1 VTDTAAGPATTE
13 LLEFTVGGMTC
24 SSCAT
29 RVERQLNR
37 LDGVTASVSY
47 ATERA
52 YVASTGGRCPADLIG
67 VIETAGYTAALV
79 SGLGYEGESRPRQTV
94 ALRRRLRVCVPLAAA
109 TVVLAIVPT
118 AQFPGWQWCSLVL
131 AAPVAIWGAWPLHRA
146 AWLGLGHGAATMDT
160 LVSLG
165 VTASFGWSLYALLW
179 GGAGTV
185 GMRMP
190 FALTFGPASGQM
202 IYLEAAAGVTTAVL
216 AGRYVEARVK
226 DRSGGAL
233 TALAALGAKSVSV
246 MRGGE
251 EVTLPVDLLVTG
263 DVFVVRPG
271 EKIAT
276 DGRVIRGGSTVDS
289 SMVTGESV
297 PAEVSAGDEVTGGTM
312 NLTGRLVVRATRV
325 GAETTLAQV
334 AGLVTEA
341 LASKASSQR
350 LADRIAAVFVPC
362 VIGLAAVT
370 LGFWLGAGLPAASA
384 WSAAVAVLV
393 VACPCALGLATPAAL
408 AAALGRGAELGILIR
423 SAQSLET
430 AGHISALVL
439 DKTGTLTTGT
449 MTVRHITTPSGCDE
463 DQALLL
469 VGAVETASEHPVGQ
483 AIAIEAGRR
492 CGQLPEVRQFVSVA
506 GSGVRGLVRERL
518 VTVGRPEFLADAG
531 LVIPAE
537 LRAAAAAYA
546 QDGLT
551 EVMAGWHGRAR
562 AVLAVGDT
570 LRPGGPAAISRIRR
584 LGLHLFVLTGDTQGA
599 AQAVARSLGI
609 PAANVFDG
617 VQPAAKAQV
626 VRELQTAGQSVAMAG
641 DGINDAA
648 ALAAADLGMAIG
660 SGTDVAIRAS
670 DLTLTGGDPG
680 VIADAVQLARA
691 TLAVMRVNL
700 CWAFG
705 YNVAAIPLAALGY
718 LNPLFAGIAM
728 SASSLIVLSNSLLL
742 RRFRPARD
750 RQ

>member
-1 VTDTAAGPATTE
+1 
-13 LLEFTVGGMTC
+13 MTC
-24 SSCAT
+24 SSCAL

-47 ATERA
+47 AMERA
-52 YVASTGGRCPADLIG
+52 YVTSTGERRPAELIG
-67 VIETAGYTAALV
+67 VIETAGYAAALV
-79 SGLGYEGESRPRQTV
+79 GDRPGEAEGRPGPTA
-94 ALRRRLRVCVPLAAA
+94 ALRRRLTVCTPLAAA
-109 TVVLAIVPT
+109 TVVLAMIPA
-118 AQFPGWQWCSLVL
+118 AQFPGWQWSSLAL
-131 AAPVAIWGAWPLHRA
+131 AAPVAVWGAWPFHRA

-160 LVSLG
+160 LVSVG

-179 GGAGTV
+179 GGAGAI

-202 IYLEAAAGVTTAVL
+202 IYLEAAAGVTSAVL

-233 TALAALGAKSVSV
+233 TELATLGAKSVTV
-246 MRGGE
+246 TRGGA

-263 DVFVVRPG
+263 DVFIVRPG

-276 DGRVIRGGSTVDS
+276 DGRVIGGGSTVDS

-297 PAEVSAGDEVTGGTM
+297 PAEVCAGDEVTGGTM

-334 AGLVTEA
+334 ASLVTEA

-384 WSAAVAVLV
+384 CSAAVAVLV

-423 SAQSLET
+423 SAQALET
-430 AGHISALVL
+430 AGHINALVL
-439 DKTGTLTTGT
+439 DKTGTVTTGT
-449 MTVRHITTPSGCDE
+449 MAVRQITTSSGCDE
-463 DQALLL
+463 DQVLLL
-469 VGAVETASEHPVGQ
+469 VGAVEAASEHPVGQ
-483 AIAIEAGRR
+483 AVAIEASRR
-492 CGQLPEVRQFVSVA
+492 CGPLPEVSQFVSVA
-506 GSGVRGLVRERL
+506 GSGVRGLVGERL
-518 VTVGRPEFLADAG
+518 VTVGRPEFLADVG

-537 LRAAAAAYA
+537 LRAAAAASA
-546 QDGLT
+546 QEGLT
-551 EVMAGWHGRAR
+551 AIMAGWHGRAR
-562 AVLAVGDT
+562 ALFSIGDM

-584 LGLHLFVLTGDTQGA
+584 LGLHLFIVTGDTRGA
-599 AQAVARSLGI
+599 AHAVARSLGI
-609 PAANVFDG
+609 PAVNVFDA
-617 VQPAAKAQV
+617 VQPAAKARV
-626 VRELQTAGQSVAMAG
+626 VRELQTAGLSVAMAG
-641 DGINDAA
+641 DGVNDAA

-660 SGTDVAIRAS
+660 SGADVAIRAS
-670 DLTLTGGDPG
+670 DLTLIGGDPG

-691 TLAVMRVNL
+691 TVAVMRVNL

-705 YNVAAIPLAALGY
+705 YNVAALPLAALGY

-728 SASSLIVLSNSLLL
+728 SASSLIVVSNSLLL

-750 RQ
+750 RP